1 MLNKLKKIKMK
12 KKLLLIGSIAIGFT
26 VNAQF
31 TEANSPQIGDQ
42 TVLYMVDS
50 LAPDLSGVTGDGVIW
65 DYSGYGGY
73 NNDTRIIT
81 IIDPATSSHTAS
93 FSSSTHAMEIEQMLT
108 TFYTN
113 SATERISQG
122 FVFSE
127 PTAGDVVVVLDDDPQ
142 QLLTYPFDFGSS
154 FVDTY
159 AGSTE
164 IMGIPTDI
172 EGSLTASVDGRGT
185 LILAENTYTNVLR
198 YKLEDSGDITVPI
211 MGDMVLARV
220 QYEYYDL
227 DNERLP
233 IFVHTS
239 VTITQAGATDP
250 MMEMFVVLSKDQPS
264 FTVGIEANEF
274 GKTNIYPNPAADVL
288 HIDLPTT
295 GEVVELV
302 LTDALG
308 RVVYTGKTEN
318 EIETIDV
325 SALNKGTYL
334 LRISNTNH
342 TSTKNVIIK

>member
-1 MLNKLKKIKMK
+1 MK
-12 KKLLLIGSIAIGFT
+12 KKLLLIGSVAFGLT

-42 TVLYMVDS
+42 TVLFVIDS
-50 LAPDLSGVTGDGVIW
+50 LAPNYSDVNGDGVTW

-73 NNDTRIIT
+73 DNATRIIT
-81 IIDPATSSHTAS
+81 IHDATNTANS
-93 FSSSTHAMEIEQMLT
+93 ATYPTSTHAMEIEQMLT
-108 TFYTN
+108 TYYTN

-122 FVFSE
+122 FVINE
-127 PTAGDVVVVLDDDPQ
+127 GTLGDIPVVLDADPQ
-142 QLLTYPFDFGSS
+142 QLFTYPFDFGSS

-159 AGSTE
+159 DGETV
-164 IMGIPTDI
+164 IMGFDTPLS
-172 EGSLTASVDGRGT
+172 GSVNVSVDGRGT

-198 YKLEDSGDITVPI
+198 YKLDDEGIASTMLGNMELKRI
-211 MGDMVLARV
+211 

-227 DNERLP
+227 DNESMP

-239 VTITQAGATDP
+239 ITVRQAGGGAAP
-250 MMEMFVVLSKDQPS
+250 MIEMFVILSKDQPS
-264 FTVGIEANEF
+264 FTVGIETNEL